1 MGQGNEDE
9 VGRNQ
14 VSQNLKAME
23 FILSK
28 MSDIEGVSRGREAI
42 GLRTVFLNIYLFL
55 WLCWVLAVH
64 VGSSLLHAGSS
75 LRCAGSVAP
84 WHASSPDLSSPTREQ
99 TCVPCIGRQVLSH
112 WTTSEVLD
120 LVF

>member
-28 MSDIEGVSRGREAI
+28 MSDIEGVSRGRDAI
-42 GLRTVFLNIYLFL
+42 GLRTVFLNIYLF
-55 WLCWVLAVH
+55 
-64 VGSSLLHAGSS
+64 
-75 LRCAGSVAP
+75 
-84 WHASSPDLSSPTREQ
+84 
-99 TCVPCIGRQVLSH
+99 
-112 WTTSEVLD
+112 
-120 LVF
+120 

>member
-14 VSQNLKAME
+14 VSHNLKAME

-28 MSDIEGVSRGREAI
+28 MSDIGGVSRGRDTI
-42 GLRTVFLNIYLFL
+42 GLRTVYLNIYLFP

-64 VGSSLLHAGSS
+64 VGSSL
-75 LRCAGSVAP
+75 
-84 WHASSPDLSSPTREQ
+84 
-99 TCVPCIGRQVLSH
+99 
-112 WTTSEVLD
+112 
-120 LVF
+120 